1 MRYIITTVYK
11 GQRKFIFRTGRHSV
25 AVDSVNDAAVFD
37 DIESASEAAF
47 SERKRWRGYSWHEA
61 THPADALDTAN
72 G

>member
-1 MRYIITTVYK
+1 MTYAA
-11 GQRKFIFRTGRHSV
+11 FRLHFSTGRDLVVV
-25 AVDSVNDAAVFD
+25 AQNDAAVFD

-61 THPADALDTAN
+61 THPADAGTA